1 MSNTVSG
8 LATVRI
14 VYRVLLRQLL
24 TRGRVIA
31 LVMIG
36 GIVALLGFLVG
47 RAPVSEEFPPLTAA
61 EIALEQLES
70 GVFVVSLIGFTLLVP
85 IVALVFAG
93 ASLGD
98 TREDGTLVY
107 LWLRPMP
114 RAGIAVGAW
123 LSAITVSLPLTLIP
137 MTLTAVLLDTGNELV
152 VATVIATIVGIFA
165 YSALF
170 VLLGLVVKNP
180 IVWGLGYIL
189 IWEGL
194 VASFGSAAAKFAI
207 RGYLS
212 SILTDRTGVDVE
224 LGDLSQTA
232 GIVVPV
238 VVAIAAL
245 AMAAY
250 RLNTLEVA

>member
-1 MSNTVSG
+1 MSSRVSG
-8 LATVRI
+8 IATVRV
-14 VYRVLLRQLL
+14 VYRVILRQLL
-24 TRGRVIA
+24 TRGRVAA
-31 LVMIG
+31 LVVIG
-36 GIVALLGFLVG
+36 AIVVLLGWLVG
-47 RAPVSEEFPPLTAA
+47 RASPPEEFPPLTDA
-61 EIALEQLES
+61 EIALQELEA

-114 RAGIAVGAW
+114 RAGVAVGAW
-123 LSAITVSLPLTLIP
+123 LAAITVSLPLTLVP
-137 MTLTAVLLDTGNELV
+137 MTLTAWLLDTGPELV
-152 VATVIATIVGIFA
+152 GAAVIATIVGIIA

-170 VLLGLVVKNP
+170 VLLGLLVKNP

-194 VASFGSAAAKFAI
+194 VASFGSAAAKIAI

-212 SILTDRTGVDVE
+212 SVLTDRTGVDIE

-232 GIVVPV
+232 GIVVPLIVAV
-238 VVAIAAL
+238 VAL
-245 AMAAY
+245 AMATY
-250 RLNTLEVA
+250 RLDNLEVA

>member
-1 MSNTVSG
+1 MSTTVSG
-8 LATVRI
+8 FRTVRI

-31 LVMIG
+31 LVLIG
-36 GIVALLGFLVG
+36 AVVVLLGVLVG
-47 RAPVSEEFPPLTAA
+47 QAPVPEEFPPLTPD
-61 EIALEQLES
+61 EITLRQLEA
-70 GVFVVSLIGFTLLVP
+70 GVFVVSLVGFTLLVP

-114 RAGIAVGAW
+114 RFGVVGGAW
-123 LSAITVSLPLTLIP
+123 LSAMTVSLPLTLVP
-137 MTLTAVLLDTGNELV
+137 MALTAVFLDAGDELV
-152 VATVIATIVGIFA
+152 IATVIATIVGIIA

-170 VLLGLVVKNP
+170 VLLGLLVKNP

-194 VASFGSAAAKFAI
+194 VASFGSAAAKVAI
-207 RGYLS
+207 RGYVS
-212 SILTDRTGVDVE
+212 SILTDRTGVDVA
-224 LGDLSQTA
+224 LGDLSQTV
-232 GIVVPV
+232 GIVVPLL
-238 VVAIAAL
+238 VAAVAL
-245 AMAAY
+245 LLATM
-250 RLNTLEVA
+250 RLESLEVA

>member
-1 MSNTVSG
+1 MSRTVSG
-8 LATVRI
+8 VDTVRV
-14 VYRVLLRQLL
+14 VYRVILRQLL

-31 LVMIG
+31 LLLIG
-36 GIVALLGFLVG
+36 AIVVLLGWLVG
-47 RAPVSEEFPPLTAA
+47 RATPEEFPPLTEA
-61 EIALEQLES
+61 ETALQELEA

-114 RAGIAVGAW
+114 RAGVAVGAW
-123 LSAITVSLPLTLIP
+123 LAAITVSLPLTLIP
-137 MTLTAVLLDTGNELV
+137 MTLTAYLLDTGPELV
-152 VATVIATIVGIFA
+152 AAAVIATIVGILA

-170 VLLGLVVKNP
+170 VLLGLLVKNS

-194 VASFGSAAAKFAI
+194 VASFGSAAAKIAV

-212 SILTDRTGVDVE
+212 SVLTDRTGVDIE

-232 GIVVPV
+232 GIVVPL
-238 VVAIAAL
+238 VVAVVAL
-245 AMAAY
+245 AMATF
-250 RLNTLEVA
+250 RLNNLEVA

>member
-1 MSNTVSG
+1 MTGTVSVID
-8 LATVRI
+8 TVRV

-24 TRGRVIA
+24 TRGRVA
-31 LVMIG
+31 
-36 GIVALLGFLVG
+36 ALLVIGAVVVLLGWLVG
-47 RAPVSEEFPPLTAA
+47 RASPPEEFPPLSAA
-61 EIALEQLES
+61 EVALEELEA

-114 RAGIAVGAW
+114 RSGVVAGAW
-123 LSAITVSLPLTLIP
+123 LAAITVSLPLTLIP
-137 MTLTAVLLDTGNELV
+137 MTATAVLLDAGSDLV
-152 VATVIATIVGIFA
+152 AAAVIATIVGILA
-165 YSALF
+165 YSAIF

-194 VASFGSAAAKFAI
+194 VASFGSAAAKVAV

-212 SILTDRTGVDVE
+212 SILTDRTGVDIE
-224 LGDLSQTA
+224 LGNLSQAA
-232 GIVVPV
+232 GIVVPL
-238 VVAIAAL
+238 VVAAVAL
-245 AMAAY
+245 VLATF
-250 RLNTLEVA
+250 RLNNLEVA

>member
-1 MSNTVSG
+1 MSGTVGAVKS
-8 LATVRI
+8 VRV

-24 TRGRVIA
+24 TRGRVLA
-31 LVMIG
+31 LLAIG
-36 GIVALLGFLVG
+36 GIVVLLGWLVG
-47 RAPVSEEFPPLTAA
+47 RAGQQEFPPLTEA
-61 EIALEQLES
+61 EQALQSLED
-70 GVFVVSLIGFTLLVP
+70 GVAVVSLIGFTLLVP

-114 RAGIAVGAW
+114 RLGVAVGAW
-123 LSAITVSLPLTLIP
+123 LAAITVSLPLTLVP
-137 MTLTAVLLDTGNELV
+137 MALTSVLLDAGSELV
-152 VATVIATIVGIFA
+152 AATVIATIVGIIA

-170 VLLGLVVKNP
+170 VLLGLLVKNS
-180 IVWGLGYIL
+180 IVWGLAYIL

-194 VASFGSAAAKFAI
+194 VASFGSAAAKLAI

-212 SILTDRTGVDVE
+212 SILTDRTGVDLA
-224 LGDLSQTA
+224 LGDLNQTV
-232 GIVVPV
+232 GIAVPV
-238 VVAIAAL
+238 VVAVVGL

-250 RLNTLEVA
+250 RLDNLEVA

>member
-1 MSNTVSG
+1 MSATVS
-8 LATVRI
+8 LLDSVRV

-31 LVMIG
+31 LVVIG
-36 GIVALLGFLVG
+36 AVVVLLGWLVG
-47 RAPVSEEFPPLTAA
+47 RAEPAEQFPPQTAA
-61 EIALEQLES
+61 EIALEELEA

-123 LSAITVSLPLTLIP
+123 LAAITVSLPLTLIP
-137 MTLTAVLLDTGNELV
+137 MTLTAVSLDAGSDLV
-152 VATVIATIVGIFA
+152 VASALATVVGILA

-170 VLLGLVVKNP
+170 VLLGLTVKNS

-194 VASFGSAAAKFAI
+194 VASFGSAAAKVAV

-212 SILTDRTGVDVE
+212 SILTDRTGVDIA
-224 LGDLSQTA
+224 LGDLSQTT
-232 GIVVPV
+232 GVVVPL
-238 VVAIAAL
+238 VVAVVAL
-245 AMAAY
+245 LLATY
-250 RLNTLEVA
+250 RLNNLEVA